1 MDQKLLKLNTLLKAI
16 KKDVVTPQD
25 IMGFISVF
33 LDEVKKTKDSLEV
46 LTEEKLAY
54 LDSVLKQFEEKRAD
68 LLEGID
74 SSIKEREKYLT
85 DKFGN
90 SIDALTSSVSSEI
103 TPLRDALTES
113 IKEAKL
119 IIKQLKNVKIK
130 DGVDGKDADETLIV
144 EKVLEKI
151 VLPEYKDVA
160 LDSGEQIVDKINALD
175 LSDDNKID
183 ASHIK
188 NLPEPKMIGGGSTA
202 RNLYQL
208 GDVSLSNPTNG
219 QVLKYNSTTGLWENG
234 TGGGGGGTPAG
245 SDGELQYNN
254 GGAFGGMAGITYE
267 NVNGAFILDNTLNAN
282 ALFQTSAGAGVR
294 KGIAFQIGASSDDI
308 GADFQL
314 YAGDGFTKGG
324 DATLQGGNTDSGNGG
339 AVILR
344 AGTSTS
350 GDDGII
356 NVQSDKEIYL
366 TDIAQTKGLVV
377 DTLNTDKIYVF
388 PTTDGAAG
396 DSMVTNGS
404 GVLSFEARASKSFAI
419 AMSVALG

>member
-208 GDVSLSNPTNG
+208 GDVSISNPSNN
-219 QVLKYNSTTGLWENG
+219 QVLKYNATTRLWENG
-234 TGGGGGGTPAG
+234 TGGGGGGVETIVQGNKIVVDATDPANPVVG
-245 SDGELQYNN
+245 
-254 GGAFGGMAGITYE
+254 
-267 NVNGAFILDNTLNAN
+267 LDTLTLNDISDVLA
-282 ALFQTSAGAGVR
+282 T
-294 KGIAFQIGASSDDI
+294 ASEVN
-308 GADFQL
+308 L
-314 YAGDGFTKGG
+314 
-324 DATLQGGNTDSGNGG
+324 LEG
-339 AVILR
+339 AVYNIQ
-344 AGTSTS
+344 SQ
-350 GDDGII
+350 I
-356 NVQSDKEIYL
+356 N
-366 TDIAQTKGLVV
+366 TK
-377 DTLNTDKIYVF
+377 
-388 PTTDGAAG
+388 
-396 DSMVTNGS
+396 S
-404 GVLSFEARASKSFAI
+404 SKSFAI
-419 AMSVALG
+419 AMAVAL

>member
-85 DKFGN
+85 DEFGN

-234 TGGGGGGTPAG
+234 TGGGGGGTVETIVAG
-245 SDGELQYNN
+245 SK
-254 GGAFGGMAGITYE
+254 
-267 NVNGAFILDNTLNAN
+267 ILVDAADPAN
-282 ALFQTSAGAGVR
+282 PIVS
-294 KGIAFQIGASSDDI
+294 
-308 GADFQL
+308 
-314 YAGDGFTKGG
+314 
-324 DATLQGGNTDSGNGG
+324 
-339 AVILR
+339 
-344 AGTSTS
+344 
-350 GDDGII
+350 
-356 NVQSDKEIYL
+356 
-366 TDIAQTKGLVV
+366 V
-377 DTLNTDKIYVF
+377 DTLTLNDISDVTATSTEVNILTGTVVTSTELNFLEGVASNIQSQINTK
-388 PTTDGAAG
+388 
-396 DSMVTNGS
+396 S
-404 GVLSFEARASKSFAI
+404 SKSFAI
-419 AMSVALG
+419 AMAVAL

>member
-68 LLEGID
+68 LLKGID
-74 SSIKEREKYLT
+74 SSIEEREKYLT
-85 DKFGN
+85 DEFGN
-90 SIDALTSSVSSEI
+90 SIDALTSSVNSEI

-188 NLPEPKMIGGGSTA
+188 NLPEPKIIGGGSTA

-208 GDVSLSNPTNG
+208 GDVNISNPTND
-219 QVLKYNSTTGLWENG
+219 QVLKYNSTTGLWENS
-234 TGGGGGGTPAG
+234 TGGGGGTVETIVAG
-245 SDGELQYNN
+245 SK
-254 GGAFGGMAGITYE
+254 
-267 NVNGAFILDNTLNAN
+267 ILVDDTDPANPIVSVETLT
-282 ALFQTSAGAGVR
+282 L
-294 KGIAFQIGASSDDI
+294 DDI
-308 GADFQL
+308 SDVTA
-314 YAGDGFTKGG
+314 AS
-324 DATLQGGNTDSGNGG
+324 AEVN
-339 AVILR
+339 ILT
-344 AGTSTS
+344 GTVVTSTELNFLEGVAS
-350 GDDGII
+350 NIQSQI
-356 NVQSDKEIYL
+356 N
-366 TDIAQTKGLVV
+366 TK
-377 DTLNTDKIYVF
+377 
-388 PTTDGAAG
+388 
-396 DSMVTNGS
+396 S
-404 GVLSFEARASKSFAI
+404 SKSFAI
-419 AMSVALG
+419 AMAVAL